1 MGYFLDKL
9 YPRDVLDKIDIRDV
23 SYKLYPRDVSDK
35 IDLKDVS
42 CILYKDV
49 TFFHFYSFEV
59 VLLKDI

>member
-35 IDLKDVS
+35 LYLKNVS
-42 CILYKDV
+42 CILYQD
-49 TFFHFYSFEV
+49 FSFSHFYSFEV
-59 VLLKDI
+59 LLLKDI